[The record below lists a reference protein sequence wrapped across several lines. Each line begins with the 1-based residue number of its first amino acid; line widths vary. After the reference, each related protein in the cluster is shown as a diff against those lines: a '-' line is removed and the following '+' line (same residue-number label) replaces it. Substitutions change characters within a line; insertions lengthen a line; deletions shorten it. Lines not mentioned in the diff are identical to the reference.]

1 MRKIF
6 TLISAVL
13 ASVSLWA
20 ATETNPAPGDVT
32 ADQAIVGISYIVDGS
47 LVAGGGNT
55 KVGAMPDKGVKFR
68 LKQKIG
74 DYQNALEFQVNEGY
88 AIEGIQLI
96 GVTNKAGE
104 TAHVTTIYVDGTAWN
119 GTFEGTLPAKDASEA
134 SNIVVSN
141 IDARESVVFVFDG
154 GSSQS
159 NICYVVTYEEATP
172 STEPVLRTDATS
184 IEFEVTAAS
193 PELSE
198 TITFAGKNLTP
209 GEYALTMPNVA
220 GLSIEPA
227 AVTVGADGKLNEEV
241 IVTYTSE
248 VDVPKDST
256 IISLTISEQ
265 TVEVKIFYS
274 AEMAK
279 NYISKSLNIEQVVLD
294 NGKGYDIAAALDE
307 ANIDFDN
314 INELDSLNDAKP
326 NRNEPYL
333 GLKLKTEG
341 ASIGCWVKAG
351 DSIAVKFGYVDT
363 KVLAFSPEGTYEL
376 IADENHH
383 VEVLKYYN
391 PEADTYIVFATP
403 TAKTVVVK
411 QIMLNEPIA
420 EVTLPESPEAI
431 DQVNADTKA
440 VKRIVNGQLVI
451 IRGDKM
457 FDMTGAMIE

>member
-6 TLISAVL
+6 SIFTAVL
-13 ASVSLWA
+13 ASMTISAEQLCF
-20 ATETNPAPGDVT
+20 ATLESIDKNNNPTGIAQTDCTMAWSGITSDKDFVEIDGHKYYKMSSNDSYVQLILFNGDKFEEGDVVSIT
-32 ADQAIVGISYIVDGS
+32 VAANQEKTVSVAFGSGNKTTEAQVSATVAGVVTRTLVAADIEADGS
-47 LVAGGGNT
+47 IKMSRAGNSNLRVCSFT
-55 KVGAMPDKGVKFR
+55 VER
-68 LKQKIG
+68 
-74 DYQNALEFQVNEGY
+74 
-88 AIEGIQLI
+88 
-96 GVTNKAGE
+96 
-104 TAHVTTIYVDGTAWN
+104 
-119 GTFEGTLPAKDASEA
+119 EA
-134 SNIVVSN
+134 P
-141 IDARESVVFVFDG
+141 
-154 GSSQS
+154 SSD
-159 NICYVVTYEEATP
+159 
-172 STEPVLRTDATS
+172 PVLRTDATS

-457 FDMTGAMIE
+457 FDMTGSMID